1 MSNRDPNKFV
11 LHASRIFLIVIPLL
25 ILGCNTTSLSE
36 TPQTEPVGV
45 TPKSEAIVEQQTPLI
60 KLTLVID
67 PPDAAVPLFN
77 PTPLSENDLR
87 FLFGEVVTINVIPQ
101 PGWKVKEWVGPVIN
115 KGRNKAQVIMDG
127 SQSIGVSLVSET
139 QIVSANPTVIVP
151 VPAIV
156 QDMPTPYPTYTPYP
170 TPTLVPTPYPTYTPY
185 PTPTSVPTPYPTYT
199 PYPTPTSVPT
209 PYPTYTPYPTPTS
222 VPTPY
227 PTPTKALVAQS
238 NSSCPSGSD
247 SGIGLVNFS
256 FSPTTISSTGSPT
269 LELSYQLTTTGS
281 GIDYID
287 TSFTSPGGDYSASI
301 GYENMMEWGYN
312 SALVS
317 GTPNDGTYK
326 LTWDMSW
333 IDLEGKEGIWN
344 VGDLRVTDMQ
354 SDKSEEH
361 RLNTL
366 FSSACLKERG
376 FNIQLVVVP

>member
-1 MSNRDPNKFV
+1 
-11 LHASRIFLIVIPLL
+11 
-25 ILGCNTTSLSE
+25 
-36 TPQTEPVGV
+36 
-45 TPKSEAIVEQQTPLI
+45 
-60 KLTLVID
+60 
-67 PPDAAVPLFN
+67 
-77 PTPLSENDLR
+77 
-87 FLFGEVVTINVIPQ
+87 
-101 PGWKVKEWVGPVIN
+101 
-115 KGRNKAQVIMDG
+115 MDG
-127 SQSIGVSLVSET
+127 SQSIGVSLISETQMSADPNT

-151 VPAIV
+151 APAIV
-156 QDMPTPYPTYTPYP
+156 QDM
-170 TPTLVPTPYPTYTPY
+170 
-185 PTPTSVPTPYPTYT
+185 
-199 PYPTPTSVPT
+199 PT

-317 GTPNDGTYK
+317 GTPNNGTYK

-333 IDLEGKEGIWN
+333 IDLEGNEGIWN
-344 VGDLRVTDMQ
+344 VGELRVTDAQ

-361 RLNTL
+361 QLNTL

>member
-1 MSNRDPNKFV
+1 MANRKPLKFV
-11 LHASRIFLIVIPLL
+11 LHASQIFLIVISVL
-25 ILGCNTTSLSE
+25 ILGCNDNSLNK

-45 TPKSEAIVEQQTPLI
+45 TPKSEAMVEQQTPLI

-67 PPDAAVPLFN
+67 PPDTAVPLFN

-139 QIVSANPTVIVP
+139 QISTDHNTHIVSANPTVIVP
-151 VPAIV
+151 LPAVV
-156 QDMPTPYPTYTPYP
+156 QAM
-170 TPTLVPTPYPTYTPY
+170 PTPYPTYTPY
-185 PTPTSVPTPYPTYT
+185 PTPTSVPTL
-199 PYPTPTSVPT
+199 
-209 PYPTYTPYPTPTS
+209 
-222 VPTPY
+222 Y
-227 PTPTKALVAQS
+227 PTPTKAFVAQS
-238 NSSCPSGSD
+238 NSLCPSGSD

-269 LELSYQLTTTGS
+269 LELNYQLTTTGS

-287 TSFTSPGGDYSASI
+287 TSFTSPAGDYSASI

-317 GTPNDGTYK
+317 GTPNNGTYK

-333 IDLEGKEGIWN
+333 IDLEGNEGIWN
-344 VGDLRVTDMQ
+344 VGDLRVTDVQ

-361 RLNTL
+361 QLNTL

>member
-87 FLFGEVVTINVIPQ
+87 FLFGEIVTINVIPQ

-139 QIVSANPTVIVP
+139 QMVSANPTVIVP
-151 VPAIV
+151 VPAV
-156 QDMPTPYPTYTPYP
+156 AQDT
-170 TPTLVPTPYPTYTPY
+170 
-185 PTPTSVPTPYPTYT
+185 PTPYPTYT

-227 PTPTKALVAQS
+227 PTPTKAFVAQS

-317 GTPNDGTYK
+317 GTPNNGTYK

-333 IDLEGKEGIWN
+333 IDLEGNEGIWN
-344 VGDLRVTDMQ
+344 VGDLRVTDVQ
-354 SDKSEEH
+354 SDQSEEH
-361 RLNTL
+361 QLNTL

>member
-1 MSNRDPNKFV
+1 MANRKPLKFV
-11 LHASRIFLIVIPLL
+11 LHASQIFLIVISVL
-25 ILGCNTTSLSE
+25 ILGCNDNSLNK

-45 TPKSEAIVEQQTPLI
+45 TPKSEAMVEQQTPLI

-87 FLFGEVVTINVIPQ
+87 FLFGEIVTINVIPQ

-127 SQSIGVSLVSET
+127 SQSIGVSVVPETQTSADPNT
-139 QIVSANPTVIVP
+139 QIVSVNPTAIVP
-151 VPAIV
+151 VPAVI
-156 QDMPTPYPTYTPYP
+156 QDIPTPYPTYTPYP
-170 TPTLVPTPYPTYTPY
+170 TPTLVPTPYPT
-185 PTPTSVPTPYPTYT
+185 
-199 PYPTPTSVPT
+199 
-209 PYPTYTPYPTPTS
+209 
-222 VPTPY
+222 
-227 PTPTKALVAQS
+227 PTKAFVSQS
-238 NSSCPSGSD
+238 NPSCPSGSD

-317 GTPNDGTYK
+317 GTPNNGTYK

-333 IDLEGKEGIWN
+333 IDLEGNEGIWN
-344 VGDLRVTDMQ
+344 VGDLRVTDVQ

-361 RLNTL
+361 QLNTL